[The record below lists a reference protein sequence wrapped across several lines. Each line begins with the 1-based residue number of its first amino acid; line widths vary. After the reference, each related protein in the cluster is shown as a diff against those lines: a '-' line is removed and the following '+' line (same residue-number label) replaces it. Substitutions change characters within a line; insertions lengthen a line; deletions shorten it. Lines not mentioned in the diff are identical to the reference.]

1 MWSGL
6 NKKLHHSHR
15 RYKMQKSKLNK
26 FIQKYNLGGNVNSVK
41 WTANTNKL
49 TTSFVT
55 PDKSLLGTVVVDGVQ
70 FEDADIGVYQTDQ
83 LQKLLSV
90 LGEDISLSLT
100 RVGDRTT
107 SLKVKN
113 GSVSID
119 YVLSDLSVISDPP
132 ALKRLPDFQTKV
144 KLDSNFIDTFIK
156 GKGAL
161 ADVDMFTF
169 VNDADGNLS
178 AVIGY
183 SSTNTNRVNIP
194 VETTKNGLTEPVTF
208 NANLFKEM
216 LVANKECK
224 SAVLEVSNE
233 GLAKV
238 NFKIDDYDSTYY
250 IVAMSDVD

>member
-1 MWSGL
+1 ME
-6 NKKLHHSHR
+6 KT
-15 RYKMQKSKLNK
+15 KLNK

-41 WTANTNKL
+41 WTAGTNQLK
-49 TTSFVT
+49 TSFVT
-55 PDKSLLGTVVVDGVQ
+55 PDKSLLGTVVAENVK
-70 FEDADIGVYQTDQ
+70 FEEADMGVYQTDQ
-83 LQKLLSV
+83 LQKLLNV
-90 LGEDISLSLT
+90 LDNEVDLSLT
-100 RVGDRTT
+100 KAGDKAV

-113 GSVSID
+113 GSVSVD
-119 YVLSDLSVISDPP
+119 YVLSDLSVIPDPP

-144 KLDSNFIDTFIK
+144 KLDTQFIDTFIK
-156 GKGAL
+156 GKSAL

-169 VNDADGNLS
+169 VNDKEGNLN

-183 SSTNTNRVNIP
+183 SSTNTNRVTIP
-194 VETTKNGLTEPVTF
+194 VETDTNGLTDAVTF

-250 IVAMSDVD
+250 IVAMTDID

>member
-1 MWSGL
+1 ME
-6 NKKLHHSHR
+6 KT
-15 RYKMQKSKLNK
+15 KLNK

-41 WTANTNKL
+41 WTAGTNQLK
-49 TTSFVT
+49 TSFVT
-55 PDKSLLGTVVVDGVQ
+55 PDKSLLGTVVAENVK

-83 LQKLLSV
+83 LQKLLNV
-90 LGEDISLSLT
+90 LDNEVDLSLT
-100 RVGDRTT
+100 KAGDKAV

-113 GSVSID
+113 GSVSVD
-119 YVLSDLSVISDPP
+119 YVLSDLSVIPDPP

-144 KLDSNFIDTFIK
+144 KLDTQFIDTFIK
-156 GKGAL
+156 GKSAL
-161 ADVDMFTF
+161 SDVDMFTF
-169 VNDADGNLS
+169 VNDGDGNLT

-183 SSTNTNRVNIP
+183 SSTNTNRVTIP
-194 VETTKNGLTEPVTF
+194 VETDTNGLTEPVTF

-233 GLAKV
+233 GLSKV

-250 IVAMSDVD
+250 IGAMQDVD

>member
-1 MWSGL
+1 
-6 NKKLHHSHR
+6 
-15 RYKMQKSKLNK
+15 MQKTKLNK

-70 FEDADIGVYQTDQ
+70 FEDADIGIYQTDQ

-132 ALKRLPDFQTKV
+132 ALKRLPEFQTKV

-169 VNDADGNLS
+169 VNDKDGNLN

-194 VETTKNGLTEPVTF
+194 VETETNGLTEPVTF

>member
-1 MWSGL
+1 
-6 NKKLHHSHR
+6 
-15 RYKMQKSKLNK
+15 MQKTKLNK

-41 WTANTNKL
+41 WTSNTNKL

-55 PDKSLLGTVVVDGVQ
+55 PDKSLLGTVVADNVV
-70 FEDADIGVYQTDQ
+70 FEDGDLGVYQTDQ
-83 LQKLLSV
+83 LQKLLGV
-90 LGEDISLSLT
+90 LGDDVNLT
-100 RVGDRTT
+100 LTKAGDRAV

-113 GSVSID
+113 DNVSVD
-119 YVLSDLSVISDPP
+119 YVLSDLSVIPDPP

-144 KLDSNFIDTFIK
+144 KLDSKFIDTFIK
-156 GKGAL
+156 GKSAL

-169 VNDADGNLS
+169 VNDKDGNLN

-183 SSTNTNRVNIP
+183 SSTNTNRVTIP
-194 VETTKNGLTEPVTF
+194 VETETNGLTEPVTF

-233 GLAKV
+233 GLSKV
-238 NFKIDDYDSTYY
+238 NFKGDDYDSTYF
-250 IVAMSDVD
+250 IVAMQDVD

>member
-1 MWSGL
+1 
-6 NKKLHHSHR
+6 
-15 RYKMQKSKLNK
+15 MQKSKLNR

-41 WTANTNKL
+41 WKSNGDTL

-55 PDKSLLGTVVVDGVQ
+55 PDKSLLGNVKVDKFQ
-70 FEDADIGVYQTDQ
+70 FDNSELGIYQTDV
-83 LQKLLSV
+83 LQKLIGALRDNIDLKLTQVDNKSV
-90 LGEDISLSLT
+90 
-100 RVGDRTT
+100 
-107 SLKVKN
+107 SLKVIN
-113 GSVSID
+113 DSVSVD
-119 YVLSDLSVISDPP
+119 YVLSDLSVIPDPP
-132 ALKRLPDFQTKV
+132 ALKRLPDFQTQV
-144 KLDSNFIDTFIK
+144 KLDENFIDTFIK
-156 GKGAL
+156 GKSAL

-169 VNDADGNLS
+169 VNDKDGNLN

-183 SSTNTNRVNIP
+183 SSTNTNRVTIP
-194 VETTKNGLTEPVTF
+194 VETTKNGLMEPVTF

-250 IVAMSDVD
+250 IVAMTDVD